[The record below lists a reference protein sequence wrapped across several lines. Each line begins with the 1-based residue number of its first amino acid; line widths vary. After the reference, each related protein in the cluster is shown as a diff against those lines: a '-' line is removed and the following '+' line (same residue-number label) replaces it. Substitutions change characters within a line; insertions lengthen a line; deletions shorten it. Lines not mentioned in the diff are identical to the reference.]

1 MVLPVP
7 LQVTGPEPRVLA
19 ASVHHSSYDLSLQGP
34 TEVPLEPVD
43 DAGRTLGLLSE
54 GNPPE
59 SGLLLTV
66 EGVRTNLPPDTPYR
80 IYLDHAEGEPGESP
94 YFVGWISFF
103 GSVETG
109 GAGHGGQDVTYDITD
124 QVRRLQAA
132 SLWPQGGV
140 TVAITPSTPLT
151 AELAAE
157 PSAPRPTFERVTLST
172 S

>member
-1 MVLPVP
+1 MEAKQNQRPKTSEFLDVASLGYAYESLTEGAGTPVVLPVP

-34 TEVPLEPVD
+34 TEVPL
-43 DAGRTLGLLSE
+43 
-54 GNPPE
+54 
-59 SGLLLTV
+59 
-66 EGVRTNLPPDTPYR
+66 
-80 IYLDHAEGEPGESP
+80 
-94 YFVGWISFF
+94 
-103 GSVETG
+103 
-109 GAGHGGQDVTYDITD
+109 
-124 QVRRLQAA
+124 
-132 SLWPQGGV
+132 GGV